1 MPPNFSANS
10 IGILRSLL
18 PSMTYTLPAEDRE
31 NPKLGLAAEML
42 RCHGAVQLKAWGT
55 SMLPSLWPGDLLTI
69 QRAAYD
75 EVVSGDIVLVMRDN
89 RFFVHRLVERRRVQD
104 CLSWITRGDAMPGND
119 APVGASDLLGRVAGV
134 RRGNR
139 SFVPSRRV
147 SRLHSTL
154 AWMLLCRWDCFRSL
168 MLRIHAACRPAG
180 STPINQSSLG
190 VPRPVR
196 AIPGTP
202 SHSSQP

>member
-1 MPPNFSANS
+1 MP
-10 IGILRSLL
+10 
-18 PSMTYTLPAEDRE
+18 MEDLE

-69 QRAAYD
+69 QSAEYG

-104 CLSWITRGDAMPGND
+104 SFSWITRGDAMPHND
-119 APVGASDLLGRVAGV
+119 PPVVASELLGRVAGV

-139 SFVPSRRV
+139 SFVPSRKT

-154 AWMLLCRWDCFRSL
+154 AWMLCRDCFRSL
-168 MLRIHAACRPAG
+168 MLRIHAACLAAG
-180 STPINQSSLG
+180 PTPTNQSSLG
-190 VPRPVR
+190 VLRGGR
-196 AIPGTP
+196 GTSP
-202 SHSSQP
+202 SHNSQP